1 MKAHV
6 NELLLYSRLPFH
18 FWTELNGGRWPFDNP
33 GCSVLSLCSH
43 KLNQQLITVPDQV
56 AAALEECREF
66 STSPDVISK
75 IIEWIEV
82 STAALVG
89 KANELEKTAT
99 VFKELTGLM
108 SNIGSIRSM
117 MSVIF
122 SGVTPV
128 ARLDLTQ
135 ELTLM
140 FMQSLI
146 DVKDGLER
154 LGAAVINANS
164 QPTGP
169 EKA

>member
-43 KLNQQLITVPDQV
+43 KLNQQLITVPDKV
-56 AAALEECREF
+56 AEALEECREF
-66 STSPDVISK
+66 STSPVVISQ
-75 IIEWIEV
+75 IMQWIET
-82 STAALVG
+82 STAALVE

-99 VFKELTGLM
+99 VFKELTGLV
-108 SNIGSIRSM
+108 SNISNIRSM
-117 MSVIF
+117 LSAITA
-122 SGVTPV
+122 GVTPISK
-128 ARLDLTQ
+128 LDLTQ
-135 ELTLM
+135 ELTLL

-154 LGAAVINANS
+154 LGAAVINAGS
-164 QPTGP
+164 APPGP